1 MPQEWISLFN
11 KVARDKKF
19 FYPDGPFYLL
29 DLYQLAHGKCCGLKL
44 QCVPLCAA
52 CANSVPMR
60 ADCLPWCIDD
70 SRSHVGFAVNKIL
83 VQQIAFHWALDR
95 GIKL

>member
-29 DLYQLAHGKCCGLKL
+29 DLYQISHGKCSGLTL
-44 QCVPLCAA
+44 QCAPVR
-52 CANSVPMR
+52 SVR
-60 ADCLPWCIDD
+60 
-70 SRSHVGFAVNKIL
+70 
-83 VQQIAFHWALDR
+83 
-95 GIKL
+95 